1 MLISPEK
8 WPLAGRG
15 RRCGRG
21 SGCRAEKSG
30 TRRRSFVG
38 AGTESWRRSSRSESF
53 MAFYRDCSNCLRPST
68 SHVATIKVVSVIKA
82 YNTDYWIHL
91 SLWQLRDEGEKY
103 VVCSWGNGGSWTHAP
118 WLEVW
123 YTQPSTTEPYIRL
136 SNWWYWNEMNVTK
149 CSLTNWIL
157 NAGNQPWYVI
167 FFQKSIQPVRN
178 LLTKTSWVPYFKTL
192 ELNWP
197 SWLQLHLI
205 RLLTVSLTLPW
216 QVTSIDRLQIWHCP
230 LT

>member
-53 MAFYRDCSNCLRPST
+53 MAFYRDCSNWLRPST
-68 SHVATIKVVSVIKA
+68 SHVAAIKVVSVIKA
-82 YNTDYWIHL
+82 YNTDCRIHL

-103 VVCSWGNGGSWTHAP
+103 VLCSWGNGGSWTHAP

-136 SNWWYWNEMNVTK
+136 SNWWYWNERCVDQLK
-149 CSLTNWIL
+149 F
-157 NAGNQPWYVI
+157 QPRESTWI
-167 FFQKSIQPVRN
+167 FFFSRKVYRQQGTFKPGLVQFPSWN
-178 LLTKTSWVPYFKTL
+178 LLK
-192 ELNWP
+192 
-197 SWLQLHLI
+197 LI
-205 RLLTVSLTLPW
+205 VQAGCTN
-216 QVTSIDRLQIWHCP
+216 
-230 LT
+230 